1 MKRFLL
7 TLLTVALVAALAV
20 FVVAPA
26 AVRQRRLWENGK
38 AVAGYLDC
46 VNGLSA
52 PDCEAM
58 LAQAQ
63 EHNRALDSA
72 PWADPYAPEA
82 GPADEGGSY
91 AALLNPA
98 GNGVMAVLD
107 MPKLGVSLPVYHGGE
122 SAIPGRVEQAPLS
135 WLPSGDTE
143 GPCVLRAGHE
153 RFFDPFADLD
163 RLMVGDCFFLRV
175 LQETATYEVFQV
187 AMLSPGALAGL
198 EGIEYG
204 DECALVA
211 QTAAGDRRVVRG
223 RRVPRQSVKPTD
235 DSRPLPGGVPE
246 LIFAAP
252 IAAAGLALL
261 AIVEVFRR
269 AVQRHRRR
277 RTKL

>member
-46 VNGLSA
+46 VNGLGA

-122 SAIPGRVEQAPLS
+122 SAIPAGWSRRREAGCP
-135 WLPSGDTE
+135 PATRR
-143 GPCVLRAGHE
+143 GPAC
-153 RFFDPFADLD
+153 FA
-163 RLMVGDCFFLRV
+163 
-175 LQETATYEVFQV
+175 
-187 AMLSPGALAGL
+187 PGASGSS
-198 EGIEYG
+198 
-204 DECALVA
+204 
-211 QTAAGDRRVVRG
+211 T
-223 RRVPRQSVKPTD
+223 P
-235 DSRPLPGGVPE
+235 SRTWTG
-246 LIFAAP
+246 
-252 IAAAGLALL
+252 
-261 AIVEVFRR
+261 
-269 AVQRHRRR
+269 
-277 RTKL
+277 